1 MQKESAR
8 KAAEV
13 MLAYANGEKIECV
26 FRTDE
31 AQIWQR
37 THRPVFNWE
46 DYDYRVASDP
56 NKIVSLKGFLDEVVK
71 HPAHG
76 FLKSKESD
84 YVVSVVCADDHGLML
99 SAFIGSSQ
107 YWDWE
112 DVANRYDF
120 VDGKPFTV
128 SE

>member
-1 MQKESAR
+1 MQKDSAR

-13 MLAYANGEKIECV
+13 MRAYANGENIECV
-26 FRTDE
+26 YRTDE

-46 DYDYRVASDP
+46 DYDYRVMCDPKKIAS
-56 NKIVSLKGFLDEVVK
+56 LEHFLDELQK

-76 FLKSKESD
+76 FLKNKESD
-84 YVVSVVCADDHGLML
+84 YVVSVVGADNHGLML
-99 SAFIGSSQ
+99 SSFIGSSQ
-107 YWDWE
+107 FWDWD
-112 DVANRYDF
+112 DVAARYDF
-120 VDGKPFTV
+120 VDGKPFRA